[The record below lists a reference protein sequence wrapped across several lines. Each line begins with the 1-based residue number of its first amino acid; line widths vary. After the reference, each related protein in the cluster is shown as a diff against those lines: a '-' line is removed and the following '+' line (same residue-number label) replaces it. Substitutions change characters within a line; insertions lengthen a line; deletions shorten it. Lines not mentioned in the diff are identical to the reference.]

1 MTASGTVIFTG
12 GTASSGPLDGA
23 LTVNDVDSGGKL
35 TGATVSIGTGFI
47 ANGDTLNFTSQNGI
61 TGSYDAVHGVLT
73 LSGTTS
79 IANYQAALASIT
91 YSFTPGGDPTA
102 AGADTMR
109 AISWTVHDGN
119 TSNGISAPS
128 MSTLDTAH
136 AAPSIVAG
144 TTTTFD
150 GSSAAVLDS
159 TLTVNDVDSG
169 GRLTGATVSIGAGFL
184 NGDTLNFTNQG
195 GITGSYDAVHGVLTL
210 SGTTSIAN
218 YQAALSSVSYSFTA
232 AAGDPT
238 GGAANDVSRT
248 ISWVVQDGSTINGT
262 SATATSTLQV
272 TPNLAPP
279 PVHDQGAGQIPP
291 DAGHGQF
298 GDFSAMVT
306 NVNAQGTVGLG
317 FGSGSGA
324 VYVIHSDVNA
334 KVADNGTIDFDLP
347 LNQLEAALGGDVAS
361 VTATLAN
368 GQPLPAWLQF
378 NHNTGQFAGLVPDD
392 NNVATGSIEP
402 DGGIPGRGARS
413 QYALDRSAI
422 DHDRSPRARLQG

>member
-1 MTASGTVIFTG
+1 MTATPAMPQAMAPARSTPCTCAPIVLAGGTVTFTG

-91 YSFTPGGDPTA
+91 YSFTPGGDPT
-102 AGADTMR
+102 
-109 AISWTVHDGN
+109 
-119 TSNGISAPS
+119 
-128 MSTLDTAH
+128 
-136 AAPSIVAG
+136 
-144 TTTTFD
+144 
-150 GSSAAVLDS
+150 
-159 TLTVNDVDSG
+159 G
-169 GRLTGATVSIGAGFL
+169 GV
-184 NGDTLNFTNQG
+184 
-195 GITGSYDAVHGVLTL
+195 
-210 SGTTSIAN
+210 
-218 YQAALSSVSYSFTA
+218 
-232 AAGDPT
+232 
-238 GGAANDVSRT
+238 ANDVSRT

-279 PVHDQGAGQIPP
+279 PVHDQGVGQIPP
-291 DAGHGQF
+291 DASHGQF

-317 FGSGSGA
+317 FGSGNGA
-324 VYVIHSDVNA
+324 VYVIHSDVDA

-378 NHNTGQFAGLVPDD
+378 NHDTGQFAGLVPDD

-402 DGGIPGRGARS
+402 DGGIPGQAHDPE
-413 QYALDRSAI
+413 YALDHSAV
-422 DHDRSPRARLQG
+422 DHDRSPRPRLQGQHCDHRIHHRSVRTDAAQGRQARLERVA